1 MTSLQTK
8 AVVMDEQAVNRS
20 LTRIAHEILEANDGA
35 RGIALVGIVTRG
47 DVLAAQLATRI
58 EGIEGVSVPV
68 GRLDISFYRDDI
80 GQYLSP
86 QLHRTDIRFSLE
98 GKTVVLVDDVLYTGR
113 TVRAAM
119 DALRDFGRPARIQ
132 LAVLV
137 DRGHRELPIRAD
149 FVGKNVPSSQ
159 EESVR
164 FFHEA
169 IDGRTSVEI
178 LQTGPSTRPGAK
190 PVESSA
196 LLDRAFDEAL
206 GGGA

>member
-35 RGIALVGIVTRG
+35 RDIALVGIVTRG

-80 GQYLSP
+80 GQRLSP

-149 FVGKNVPSSQ
+149 FVGKNVPSSR

-178 LQTGPSTRPGAK
+178 LQTGPAARPGAK